1 MNCLTKLWLR
11 YVYIKTYF
19 ILLNKN
25 DNEAAYNAA
34 LQTDFISR
42 ALFREIFF
50 SFLHDA
56 EDKQE
61 E

>member
-1 MNCLTKLWLR
+1 MNIFKKLWLR
-11 YVYIKTYF
+11 YIYIKTYF
-19 ILLNKN
+19 ILLGK
-25 DNEAAYNAA
+25 DDEDAAYNAA
-34 LQTDFISR
+34 IHTDLISR
-42 ALFREIFF
+42 ALFRKKFF